1 MPLLVT
7 MSIFGSV
14 GALSYIIL
22 LPLMKKYFSV
32 TWRRNYLIC
41 VILEYLIPFPYFNV
55 KYKEVLKTVFSAFLP
70 HKNVE
75 SLVYVDDTVDFIQ
88 ITLGRVE
95 ISNATAYIFAA
106 GVILVGLVLY
116 GYQIFKYLVV
126 KHYIRHGVN
135 EVEDKKITRVI
146 YDCVSDFKMT
156 KYVRVYR
163 CRFMDSPF
171 TIGIIRPIIVLPDIK
186 WSESDLIFAMK
197 HELIHI
203 KHRDNLIKLLA
214 LGAIALNFY
223 NPLIYFVLLEWNIVV
238 EQACDR
244 KVVLELTD
252 EETRQYGMLILK
264 VAEGLKDSDGSPILG
279 FNLQN
284 EIVKERI
291 YQMKFGVKKESLA
304 KKIVGACIMGV
315 VLFTSSLSVLA
326 YSPKNVM
333 IADEIADKIIFC
345 EEGVEPWNGIYSELG
360 VNEIVEWVFISEDG
374 EIVETVDEKDIDSET
389 YALCN
394 HTYVSGEL
402 AKHFSYSDG
411 SCKIEYY
418 SAQKCSKCGHY
429 IVGDLRRTLTSVTC
443 TH

>member
-32 TWRRNYLIC
+32 TWRQNYLIC

-55 KYKEVLKTVFSAFLP
+55 KYKEVLRTVFSAFQP

-75 SLVYVDDTVDFIQ
+75 PLVYVDDTVDFIQ

-146 YDCVSDFKMT
+146 YDCVSGFKMT

-163 CRFMDSPF
+163 CKFMDSPF
-171 TIGIIRPIIVLPDIK
+171 TIGIIRPIIVLTDIK

-244 KVVLELTD
+244 KVVLGLTD

-360 VNEIVEWVFISEDG
+360 VNEIIEWVFISEDG
-374 EIVETVDEKDIDSET
+374 VTIEIVDEKDIDSET

-429 IVGDLRRTLTSVTC
+429 VIGDWKNTVTFAKC